1 MHLEF
6 SAQLIYN
13 INRIDEQRNY
23 YMQYYLLTL
32 LAVILLA
39 LEFSVQKLYQK
50 KAGVT
55 PSAGLFFNAVNG
67 VVTAFLFFIING
79 FMNGFS
85 SFKIT
90 PFAIAM
96 AAMMSICNFVYI
108 IVGFNMMKR
117 GSMALYTLFL
127 MSGGMLIPYVVG
139 VAFLG
144 EFGTQSGWQIA
155 MRIAGILVI
164 VAGVLVSNISKE
176 KSNNMKVILI
186 LGVVVFILNGGCS
199 VASKIH
205 QLPTMA
211 ELATTAAGFV
221 MLTGI
226 IKFVLCSVGLVAIG
240 KKDKEQIKAVPKGQT
255 VPLIALGA
263 VISGVSYLCQLI
275 GAAKLP
281 ASVLYP
287 LITGGAIV
295 FTTIAGRLVFKEKIN
310 KNTLLG
316 IILCFVGTLFFL

>member
-1 MHLEF
+1 M
-6 SAQLIYN
+6 
-13 INRIDEQRNY
+13 
-23 YMQYYLLTL
+23 YYLLTL
-32 LAVILLA
+32 LAVALLA

-55 PSAGLFFNAVNG
+55 PAAGLFFNAVNG
-67 VVTAFLFFIING
+67 ITTAILFYLLNG

-85 SFKIT
+85 TLKIT
-90 PFAIAM
+90 PFAILM

-139 VAFLG
+139 VTFLG
-144 EFGTQSGWQIA
+144 EFASLSGWQIA
-155 MRIAGILVI
+155 MRVAGIVI
-164 VAGVLVSNISKE
+164 MVLGVVVSNISKE
-176 KSNNMKVILI
+176 KANNMRMILF
-186 LGVVVFILNGGCS
+186 LGITVFILNGGCS
-199 VASKIH
+199 VASKLH
-205 QLPTMA
+205 QLPTMQ

-226 IKFVLCSVGLVAIG
+226 IKFVLCSAGLGITAV
-240 KKDKEQIKAVPKGQT
+240 KNKEQIKAIPKEKT
-255 VPLIALGA
+255 VPLIVTGA
-263 VISGVSYLCQLI
+263 AISGVSYLCQLI
-275 GAAKLP
+275 GAANLP

-295 FTTIAGRLVFKEKIN
+295 FTTLAGRIFFKEKPTKSI
-310 KNTLLG
+310 LLG
-316 IILCFVGTLFFL
+316 IALCVAGTCLFL